1 MLAALRTNTKAILW
15 IVVLAFLGFIFAAW
29 GRGLQRSRSGPSRG
43 MVGVVGN
50 TSVRYDDYA
59 EALRANIKAYGAQA
73 GGGISDDVLAAI
85 EDQTWQTM
93 VGEILVNQEIDRMGI
108 AVADDHVFDVLW
120 NNPPDAVLR
129 SPAFQREN
137 GEFDFDLY
145 HREIEMHPE
154 RWEDV
159 AEYYRRMLKQQIL
172 QQEIQTAAFVSDN
185 EVWSEYVTQNQK
197 VMVSYVAVEAAAVG
211 VSGVM
216 PTDEEARA
224 YFEEHRAEY
233 ERPEMASLAF
243 VRFQKVATAEDEQ
256 DVVERLSDLA
266 DAVRDGEDF
275 GEIAKVY
282 SEHPTASSGG
292 DLGYVKKGAMPP
304 EFDQVVDGLAVGQI
318 SQPVK
323 TAQGYYVIRLEDR
336 RRTGG
341 ETEAH
346 LRVILATVRPS
357 EQTVTAIE
365 EEATALLRRAQGA
378 GLAAAAD
385 SAGLAVEK
393 TPLFEE
399 GRIVPGVG
407 NAPTAVALAFQER
420 PGFAFGPMTTG
431 DAVYAFEV
439 AEKTKKGIPTYDEIE
454 AEAQAT
460 GSANPVKLALAAERQ
475 GEKARGI
482 AEGIANATRSG
493 RALEEAAAAAGLSV
507 RQTPLF
513 SRRDFVPGVGR
524 GNEFIGAAFGI
535 PVGSIAGPIRT
546 EKPERYYIIR
556 AEGGQQATQ
565 EGFAPQRV
573 ELANQVL
580 QRKRQEL
587 LAAWMDGLMKRTKV
601 EDYRNVY
608 FASGGQQQQQPPANV
623 GYGY

>member
-1 MLAALRTNTKAILW
+1 MLAALRTNTKVILW

-29 GRGLQRSRSGPSRG
+29 GRGLQRSRSGPSKG
-43 MVGVVGN
+43 MVGVVGDV
-50 TSVRYDDYA
+50 SVRYDDYA
-59 EALRANIKAYGAQA
+59 EALRANIKAYGERT
-73 GGGISDDVLAAI
+73 GGRISDDVLVAI

-108 AVADDHVFDVLW
+108 TVTDDHVFDVLW

-129 SPAFQREN
+129 SPAFQKEN

-145 HREIEMHPE
+145 HREIELHPE

-159 AEYYRRMLKQQIL
+159 AEYYRNMLKQQIL
-172 QQEIQTAAFVSDN
+172 QQEIQSAAFVNDN

-197 VMVSYVAVEAAAVG
+197 VMVSYVVVDAAAVD
-211 VSGVM
+211 VSAVM
-216 PTDEEARA
+216 PTDDEARA
-224 YFEEHRAEY
+224 YFEEHRTEY
-233 ERPEMASLAF
+233 ERPERASLAF
-243 VRFQKVATAEDEQ
+243 VRFPKVATPEDEQ
-256 DVVERLSDLA
+256 DVVARLSDLA

-275 GEIAKVY
+275 GELAKVY

-292 DLGYVKKGAMPP
+292 DLGYVQKGAMPP
-304 EFDQVVDGLAVGQI
+304 EFDLAVDGLAVGQI

-323 TAQGYYVIRLEDR
+323 TSHGYYLIRLEDR
-336 RRTGG
+336 RRAGG
-341 ETEAH
+341 GTEAH
-346 LRVILATVRPS
+346 VRVILATVHPS

-365 EEATALLRRAQGA
+365 EQATALLARAKSG
-378 GLAAAAD
+378 GLTAAAD

-399 GRIVPGVG
+399 GRTIPGIG

-420 PGFAFGPMTTG
+420 PGFVFGPMTTT

-454 AEAQAT
+454 AEAQAA
-460 GSANPVKLALAAERQ
+460 GRANPVKLALAAERQ
-475 GEKARGI
+475 GGKALEI
-482 AEGIANATRSG
+482 ASGIANATRSG
-493 RALEEAAAAAGLSV
+493 RTLEDAAAAAGLSV
-507 RQTPLF
+507 RQTPFF

-524 GNEFIGAAFGI
+524 GNEFIGASFGI
-535 PVGSIAGPIRT
+535 PVGSIAGPIKT
-546 EKPERYYIIR
+546 ETPERYYIIR

-565 EGFAPQRV
+565 EGFAAQRM

-587 LAAWMDGLMKRTKV
+587 LTAWMDGLMKRTKV

-608 FASGGQQQQQPPANV
+608 FASGGQQQQPANV